1 MKHTGL
7 KILIAVSVLICAT
20 DCLSE
25 RDAKKAR
32 EPKMD
37 EILKKGN
44 ENEEL
49 TALRKLTK
57 KGKWVEYPGNPILVP
72 GNEGEWDNWNL
83 ATANVLKVGDTY
95 HMYFEAG
102 SKGVID
108 YQIGHATSEDGIHWI
123 KDPANPV
130 IPFGDAGEWDDM
142 ETWDPFVIYEDG
154 LFKMWYGGT
163 TLINDKRD
171 FQIGYASSKD
181 GINFDMRRK
190 ISNYPKGNMGDMHV
204 VHDEKSE
211 KYDMYHLDR
220 NTKNRSLFRAESS
233 NETEF
238 DFENA
243 ELITLEGEEEN
254 GYRCPHVFID
264 NGKWYM
270 YYGFKRKS
278 RAGYACSEDGLHWKA
293 INTSVFE
300 GDDAE
305 ILKMADKLYLMYFCP
320 PEYELGHK
328 PGCDIR
334 VAVFKGT
341 LDEL

>member
-1 MKHTGL
+1 MTRIPNLNFNIMLLGILVTLCGSFSAHTQDVPL
-7 KILIAVSVLICAT
+7 
-20 DCLSE
+20 E
-25 RDAKKAR
+25 F
-32 EPKMD
+32 
-37 EILKKGN
+37 N
-44 ENEEL
+44 E
-49 TALRKLTK
+49 LRNFTE
-57 KGKWVEYPGNPILVP
+57 KGKWTPYPGNPVLKP
-72 GNEGEWDNWNL
+72 GEEGEWDSWTL
-83 ATANVLKVGDTY
+83 ATANVLKVRDTCHLY
-95 HMYFEAG
+95 YEAG

-108 YQIGHATSEDGIHWI
+108 FQIGHATSTDGVHWV

-130 IPFGDAGEWDDM
+130 IPVGENGDWDDM
-142 ETWDPFVIYEDG
+142 ETWDAFVLFEDE

-171 FQIGYASSKD
+171 FQIGYATSRD
-181 GINFDMRRK
+181 GTHFTKYGK
-190 ISNYPKGNMGDMHV
+190 ISNYPRGNVGDMHV
-204 VHDEKSE
+204 VHDEQSG
-211 KYDMYHLDR
+211 KYYMYFIDR
-220 NTKNRSLFRAESS
+220 NVKGFNMFRAESTH
-233 NETEF
+233 ETGF
-238 DFENA
+238 NFSNA
-243 ELITLEGEEEN
+243 EPVSVVNEEV

-278 RAGYACSEDGLHWKA
+278 RAGYSCSEDGLHWKA

-334 VAVFKGT
+334 VAVYKGS
-341 LDEL
+341 LDGL